1 MASKYITQ
9 AGDTWDIISKKIYGS
24 ELYADCLMNCNTE
37 QIDIFMFDYG
47 VSLIIPDLPEEQTAT
62 ATLPSWR

>member
-24 ELYADCLMNCNTE
+24 ELYADHLMNYNTE

-47 VSLIIPDLPEEQTAT
+47 VALVIPDLPDEKTTAE
-62 ATLPSWR
+62 TLPSWR